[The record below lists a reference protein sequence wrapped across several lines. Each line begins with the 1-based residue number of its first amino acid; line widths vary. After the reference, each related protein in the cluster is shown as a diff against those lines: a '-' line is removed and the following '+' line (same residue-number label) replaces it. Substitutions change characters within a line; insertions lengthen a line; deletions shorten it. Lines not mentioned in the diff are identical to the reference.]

1 MDSIKISVH
10 VKVIGD
16 HHLLMRV
23 NDQWSLFDMREVDK
37 KLLDEDIQRLK
48 QKLMEGQ

>member
-23 NDQWSLFDMREVDK
+23 NDQWSLFDMSEVDK

-48 QKLMEGQ
+48 QKLMEGE

>member
-48 QKLMEGQ
+48 QKLTEGE

>member
-23 NDQWSLFDMREVDK
+23 NDRWSLFDMREVDK